1 MRVFLIDNNDSFT
14 YNLKHYIEQFASVVV
29 VSRSSEIELDII
41 EQFDKI
47 VLSPGPGLP
56 SEHSVLHK
64 VLSRYYNKKPIL
76 GICLGQQAIAEFFN
90 ANLENL
96 TNVKHGVFSIVK
108 HSNNCKLFKDIP
120 KNFKIGHYH
129 SWVVSKINFPNELRI
144 TSENEAGIITSL
156 NHKKH
161 DITAVQFHPE
171 SILTEYGLLL
181 IKNWVL
187 S

>member
-14 YNLKHYIEQFASVVV
+14 YNLKHYIDQFASEVVV
-29 VSRSSEIELDII
+29 FRDAEISLDSI

-47 VLSPGPGLP
+47 ILSPGPGLP
-56 SEHSVLHK
+56 YEHSVLK
-64 VLSRYYNKKPIL
+64 QVLTRYYKQKPIL

-96 TNVKHGVFSIVK
+96 TTVKHGVTSILK
-108 HSNNCKLFKDIP
+108 HFNNCKLFKDIP
-120 KNFKIGHYH
+120 ESFKVGHYH
-129 SWVVSKINFPNELRI
+129 SWVVSKINFPKELRI
-144 TSENEAGIITSL
+144 TSENEEGIITSL
-156 NHKKH
+156 NHKKY

-171 SILTEYGLLL
+171 SILTENGFQL

-187 S
+187 A

>member
-14 YNLKHYIEQFASVVV
+14 YNLKHYIEQFASKVVV
-29 VSRSSEIELDII
+29 YRDAEIELDDI

-47 VLSPGPGLP
+47 ILSPGPGLP
-56 SEHSVLHK
+56 NEHPVLK
-64 VLSRYYNKKPIL
+64 EVLARYYNQKPIL

-96 TNVKHGVFSIVK
+96 ITVKHGVTSIVK
-108 HSNNCKLFKDIP
+108 HFNNCKLFKDIP
-120 KNFKIGHYH
+120 KSFKIGHYH
-129 SWVVSKINFPNELRI
+129 SWIVSKINFPEELTI
-144 TSENEAGIITSL
+144 TSENEEGIITSL

-161 DITAVQFHPE
+161 DLTAVQFHPE
-171 SILTEYGLLL
+171 SILTEHGLLL

-187 S
+187 D